1 MLKDSKDSN
10 IKSTP
15 ASIIENQLNND
26 IFSFL
31 NKENLSKEEFEKEI
45 TNLLSINIK
54 EKEKQSL
61 ILSINKESIISMI
74 NYCAKFNNS
83 ILIIKLFINLAQL
96 KNSTNT
102 KQIFSNI
109 NIDFNEQII
118 NCFKKLCDLVE
129 STQSQLK
136 PEETKSLSTIIN
148 NYEDILIITSDY
160 FSKEIFSSLSL
171 SFLAKCI
178 LKVVQEKIYTF
189 YLIFSIILYN
199 LCKNPTYN
207 HIKEYIDLIKINQ
220 LPISS
225 SALNCYIDLLC
236 RSNRLEECQSFFE
249 EIMPYKPILLIPYC
263 VPNNNITNLNSGI
276 NINLNEAK
284 AIYEK
289 HISSF
294 GINIVSFGIFL
305 KYLCK
310 SDHLDLALLYF
321 DQLNSKKM
329 LKDEIIFNLILNG
342 CSKKGDFDNLY
353 RVYEEML
360 NNGIKPTSIT
370 MNTIIDAFIRS
381 NEIEKAW
388 KIFGEMYKNQINP
401 DNFTLSTLFR
411 GIKTMEHYDYL
422 IKGIDLVKQKSDSID
437 IILIN
442 VLLDACIKLK
452 DSKNFL
458 DLFDNLI
465 NGKFCNNNNVIEN
478 KEIGQGSNQA
488 QNNENNKNVIKPDLI
503 TYNTFIKGCT
513 QLKLYDKIDYAYEHL
528 INNKD
533 INITPNDVTFNSLI
547 DAYVR
552 QNNMNK
558 VFKLIS
564 VMQQYHIKPDNFTY
578 TTIIKGLNK
587 DSFSSNNNNIN
598 NINTINSINNINS
611 INDYTNKNKD
621 ELNLAFQLFEKVK
634 QISKPDE
641 ILYNCIMDACLRFNK
656 VDKMLELYK
665 EMIENNITPSSVTCG
680 IVIKGYGMKGDVES
694 ALKIYQHMKMNKI
707 EISNVTYGCLI
718 NVCTKNNKLSKAF
731 ELYESLK
738 REGIE
743 MNTILYTT
751 LIKAYSKTKNLNKVI
766 EILNIM
772 IKSNNAKPNIITYN
786 IVIDCCIKCNNY
798 NLAYNY
804 YNYLINN
811 NNNNTNKDLEI
822 KPDIVTFSTLIKG
835 EIHNGCFGKAK
846 ILMNKMFEY
855 DYIKPDCILLNT
867 LLDGCEKCNS
877 YDDALDI
884 YNIFR
889 KKNVPVNM
897 MTYSLLLKILGILG
911 DFENSLKLFEEMK
924 NGSNSISMNLII
936 LTCFIKTCFSTNH
949 IKEAI
954 DTFNSIENY
963 NIKPDAI
970 SYITMINGII
980 NNSKNSNNTEYA
992 KEIVNLIKKSINSSI
1007 ILQDKNYIKA
1017 INYIKQ
1023 IDSDMGENLNIFL
1036 KDNGL
1041 LDYQHKNTKNNNY
1054 INNNKY
1060 ENYNNNNIYDN
1071 KNDNKENDK
1080 NMVNYNNNNNYQN
1093 KKNKYSDNNPGYE
1106 HYKNRKP
1113 FKQIYYNN
1121 FNNFNNNN
1129 TYFNNKQNTNWKKNN
1144 YNNFDFDFYG
1154 NADDE
1159 KTKNKNIGY
1168 NNYNNNNYGYN
1179 NNWKNNNYNKEKSY
1193 YNKKKGNNYY

>member
-1 MLKDSKDSN
+1 MLKDTN
-10 IKSTP
+10 TNTTQ
-15 ASIIENQLNND
+15 ASPNENQANND
-26 IFSFL
+26 ILSFI
-31 NKENLSKEEFEKEI
+31 NKENITKEEFEKEM
-45 TNLLSINIK
+45 NKLLSINFK

-74 NYCAKFNNS
+74 NYCVKFNNS
-83 ILIIKLFINLAQL
+83 ILVIKLFINLAQL
-96 KNSTNT
+96 KNNSNL
-102 KQIFSNI
+102 KEIFSNI
-109 NIDFNEQII
+109 NIDFNEHILI
-118 NCFKKLCDLVE
+118 CFKKLCDLVE
-129 STQSQLK
+129 STQNKLK
-136 PEETKSLSTIIN
+136 SEETKSLSMIIN
-148 NYEDILIITSDY
+148 NYEDILLITSDY
-160 FSKEIFSSLSL
+160 FSKEIISSLSL
-171 SFLAKCI
+171 SFLSKYI
-178 LKVVQEKIYTF
+178 LNVVQEKIYTF

-199 LCKNPTYN
+199 LCKNQTYS
-207 HIKEYIDLIKINQ
+207 HIKEYIYLLKINQ

-249 EIMPYKPILLIPYC
+249 EIMPYKPILIIPYSILHIS
-263 VPNNNITNLNSGI
+263 NTNSNSNIII
-276 NINLNEAK
+276 NPNEAK
-284 AIYEK
+284 SIYEK

-310 SDHLDLALLYF
+310 SDHLDLALFYF

-342 CSKKGDFDNLY
+342 CSKKGDFENLY

-465 NGKFCNNNNVIEN
+465 NGKFSNNNNENDN
-478 KEIGQGSNQA
+478 KEISQNQNQIKSND
-488 QNNENNKNVIKPDLI
+488 NNKNAIKPDLI

-513 QLKLYDKIDYAYEHL
+513 QLKLYDKIDYAFEHL
-528 INNKD
+528 INNND

-564 VMQQYHIKPDNFTY
+564 IMQQYHIKPDNFTY

-598 NINTINSINNINS
+598 EINNINN

-665 EMIENNITPSSVTCG
+665 EMIDNNIMPSSVTCG

-694 ALKIYQHMKMNKI
+694 ALKVYQHMKINKI

-738 REGIE
+738 REGLE

-772 IKSNNAKPNIITYN
+772 IKSKNAKPNIITYN

-804 YNYLINN
+804 YNDLIND
-811 NNNNTNKDLEI
+811 NNNTDKNVEI

-835 EIHNGCFGKAK
+835 EIHNRCFGKAK

-855 DYIKPDCILLNT
+855 EYIKPDCILLNT

-877 YDDALDI
+877 YEDALSI
-884 YNIFR
+884 YNLFR
-889 KKNVPVNM
+889 NKNVPINM

-911 DFENSLKLFEEMK
+911 DFDNSLKLFEEMK
-924 NGSNSISMNLII
+924 NGKNNISMNLII
-936 LTCFIKTCFSTNH
+936 LTCFIKTCFSSNH

-954 DTFNSIENY
+954 NAFNSIDNY

-980 NNSKNSNNTEYA
+980 NNSKNNTTTEYA
-992 KEIVNLIKKSINSSI
+992 KEIINIIKNSANNGI
-1007 ILQDKNYIKA
+1007 LLQDKNYIKA
-1017 INYIKQ
+1017 INYLKK
-1023 IDSDMGENLNIFL
+1023 IDNNMSENLIIFL
-1036 KDNGL
+1036 KEKGL
-1041 LDYQHKNTKNNNY
+1041 FDYQHKNNNY
-1054 INNNKY
+1054 INSNKY
-1060 ENYNNNNIYDN
+1060 ENYNNNICD
-1071 KNDNKENDK
+1071 KKDDNKEND
-1080 NMVNYNNNNNYQN
+1080 NYNNNY
-1093 KKNKYSDNNPGYE
+1093 KNKNNKYNENNSGYE
-1106 HYKNRKP
+1106 YNKNRKP

-1121 FNNFNNNN
+1121 FNNNN
-1129 TYFNNKQNTNWKKNN
+1129 TYYNNKQNTTWKKNN

-1159 KTKNKNIGY
+1159 KTKNKNTGY
-1168 NNYNNNNYGYN
+1168 NNFNNNKYGYN
-1179 NNWKNNNYNKEKSY
+1179 NNWKNNYNKDKAY